1 MTKPK
6 LVSVVVALVD
16 AALVTL
22 KSLTTVRILK
32 NPPPLLSLSLS
43 LTGVDVFLRS
53 SSS

>member
-32 NPPPLLSLSLS
+32 NPPPLSLSLS
-43 LTGVDVFLRS
+43 LTGVVVFLRS